1 MLCDGMRARRIPRDE
16 LGASQS
22 VWGRISPFLPH
33 RAVHLAVLWNCTPT
47 HGLWDQRVE
56 EHAPPR
62 ATLTNPTSLDKAPSP
77 IHQSLYELRFLW
89 MVLNPARCR
98 QLVTF
103 TFKLIMF
110 KPFLEH
116 VIHQLGANKQNR
128 IKSKTRVFKTI
139 FKYFLLPKTLSSLM
153 FLIQNHSPAGKVH
166 TRICRSK
173 KKETHVVG
181 WCSDTEAMIG
191 MWIFAYLF

>member
-1 MLCDGMRARRIPRDE
+1 MLCGGIRARRIPRDE
-16 LGASQS
+16 LGALQTA
-22 VWGRISPFLPH
+22 WGRISPFLLH
-33 RAVHLAVLWNCTPT
+33 RAVHLAVLWNYPHSWLVRSVRGRTWT
-47 HGLWDQRVE
+47 SKSHSDNS
-56 EHAPPR
+56 A
-62 ATLTNPTSLDKAPSP
+62 TSLDKAPSP
-77 IHQSLYELRFLW
+77 IHQSLYELNFLW

-98 QLVTF
+98 QPVTF
-103 TFKLIMF
+103 TFKHIIF

-128 IKSKTRVFKTI
+128 IKSKTKVFKTI